1 VLIIEK
7 SLLRKGIF
15 KFADFVKAI
24 WVVISTTLLL
34 SALEAVRVLVPPKT
48 TMTANP
54 GSWFSYIISGIGFAF
69 LAIFVYHQVQNRWPQ
84 NAGQVYL
91 WIALGLIV
99 LFSVVAIIMPF
110 VMKSASWKD
119 VIVWIAMHLVMGLGY
134 GIFLPRML
142 G

>member
-1 VLIIEK
+1 M
-7 SLLRKGIF
+7 
-15 KFADFVKAI
+15 FADFVKAI
-24 WVVISTTLLL
+24 WIVIPATLLL
-34 SALEAVRVLVPPKT
+34 SALEAFRVLVPPKT
-48 TMTANP
+48 AMTANP
-54 GSWFSYIISGIGFAF
+54 GSWFSYIISGIVFAF

-119 VIVWIAMHLVMGLGY
+119 VIVWIAMHLVLGLGY
-134 GIFLPRML
+134 GIFLPKVL

>member
-1 VLIIEK
+1 M
-7 SLLRKGIF
+7 
-15 KFADFVKAI
+15 FADFVKAI
-24 WVVISTTLLL
+24 WVVIPTTLLL

-48 TMTANP
+48 AMTANS
-54 GSWFSYIISGIGFAF
+54 GSWFSYIISGIVFAF

-119 VIVWIAMHLVMGLGY
+119 VIVWIAMHLVLGLGY
-134 GIFLPRML
+134 GIFLPKVL

>member
-1 VLIIEK
+1 M
-7 SLLRKGIF
+7 
-15 KFADFVKAI
+15 FADFVKAI
-24 WVVISTTLLL
+24 WVVIPTTLLL

-48 TMTANP
+48 AMTANS
-54 GSWFSYIISGIGFAF
+54 GSWFSYIISGIVFAF

-119 VIVWIAMHLVMGLGY
+119 VIIWIAMHLVLGLGY